1 MSGAR
6 TADRPMRFSARPE
19 RVERAGAAVRVEF
32 DDAHRPGQISDTA
45 VSSPDRSASHDRRHT
60 DMR

>member
-32 DDAHRPGQISDTA
+32 DAAHRPPPRTDFRY
-45 VSSPDRSASHDRRHT
+45 DRLVAGSKRKP
-60 DMR
+60 